1 MGIHTGIL
9 YPSMGLFI
17 CRGTF
22 NNYGVNEM
30 SMLSVSLYWALESGT
45 EVQLELKDK
54 GILSDV
60 KILKIRWDDLEDIV
74 TYKAGGEIPSTIS
87 LKQIEKITIYK

>member
-1 MGIHTGIL
+1 
-9 YPSMGLFI
+9 
-17 CRGTF
+17 
-22 NNYGVNEM
+22 M

-74 TYKAGGEIPSTIS
+74 TYKSGGEIPSTIS
-87 LKQIEKITIYK
+87 LKQIEKLTIKQE

>member
-1 MGIHTGIL
+1 
-9 YPSMGLFI
+9 MGLFI

-54 GILSDV
+54 GILSNV
-60 KILKIRWDDLEDIV
+60 KILKIWWDDLEDIV
-74 TYKAGGEIPSTIS
+74 TYRSSGETLSTIP
-87 LKQIEKITIYK
+87 LKQVEKLTIKQE

>member
-1 MGIHTGIL
+1 
-9 YPSMGLFI
+9 MGLFI

-54 GILSDV
+54 GILSNV

-74 TYKAGGEIPSTIS
+74 TYRSSGEIPSTIP
-87 LKQIEKITIYK
+87 LKQVEKLTIKQE

>member
-1 MGIHTGIL
+1 MG
-9 YPSMGLFI
+9 MFI
-17 CRGTF
+17 YRGTF
-22 NNYGVNEM
+22 NYYGVNEM

-74 TYKAGGEIPSTIS
+74 TYRASGDTLSTIP
-87 LKQIEKITIYK
+87 LKQVEKLTIYK

>member
-22 NNYGVNEM
+22 NNYGVNE
-30 SMLSVSLYWALESGT
+30 SLYWALESGT

-60 KILKIRWDDLEDIV
+60 KILKIWWDDLEDIV